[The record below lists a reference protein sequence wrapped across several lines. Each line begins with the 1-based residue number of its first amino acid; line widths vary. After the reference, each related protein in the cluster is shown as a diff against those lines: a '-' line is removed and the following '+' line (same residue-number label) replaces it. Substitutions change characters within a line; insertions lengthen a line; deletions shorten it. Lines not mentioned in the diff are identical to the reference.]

1 MAGFNDFF
9 SGLLDFAGNN
19 RGIISGIG
27 GALAQNE
34 IINTVQDLGKDDLKT
49 IYGSGGLDQIQAS
62 GGIAGELGRQSTF
75 KPFTVTSPSGTGK
88 IGPGGVNVNLNPEQ
102 LAIQKQ
108 LSGMGSGM
116 LDYVNDPAMRKA
128 DQTDVL
134 NMLMGDKA
142 SQATRESD
150 IFNRLQGMVQPQQ
163 DRARLGLESQ
173 LFNQGRGGVRTAMFG
188 GTPEQLAFEQ
198 AIAEQQAGLGVSAME
213 QARAEQG
220 QFANQTLAGLQEF
233 RARTG
238 LAADTG
244 LNALASSYLP
254 QQQMLASLVP
264 GLDMSRQQNALTAT
278 GMGLGSQLAES
289 SMEAQLGYAGLATAL
304 RQQQFQGLFDLLK
317 GEQAIA
323 AAPVTNQIGGG
334 LGDALGQGIQA
345 LQNQQ
350 NTTPTWQSASNAL
363 SGIWT

>member
-1 MAGFNDFF
+1 
-9 SGLLDFAGNN
+9 
-19 RGIISGIG
+19 
-27 GALAQNE
+27 
-34 IINTVQDLGKDDLKT
+34 
-49 IYGSGGLDQIQAS
+49 
-62 GGIAGELGRQSTF
+62 
-75 KPFTVTSPSGTGK
+75 
-88 IGPGGVNVNLNPEQ
+88 
-102 LAIQKQ
+102 
-108 LSGMGSGM
+108 
-116 LDYVNDPAMRKA
+116 
-128 DQTDVL
+128 
-134 NMLMGDKA
+134 MLMGDKA

-264 GLDMSRQQNALTAT
+264 GLDMSQQQNALTAT
-278 GMGLGSQLAES
+278 GMSLGSQLAES